1 MPECRFY
8 GDSMIAMNMN
18 SISSPID
25 IGRLRAALADG
36 ERALGEIREFL
47 NIAEKTRRLEQVERV
62 LKSPEVWN
70 DMEQFRSLG
79 RERARL
85 ADVVEEVGRLTT
97 RHAESV
103 ELLAISIGE
112 EDEDML
118 VAVAEEV
125 AEITACIED
134 LNTRRLFDDEHDP
147 GDCFL
152 TVQAGSGGTE
162 AQDWASMLFRMYL
175 RYAERNDY
183 KTETLEEAGGEVAG
197 LKSAA
202 IKIVGS
208 YAYGHLRLE
217 SGIHRLVRKSPFDS
231 NHRRHTS
238 FASVFV
244 FPVVDE
250 TIAVEI
256 NLAELRIDTYRASG
270 AGGQHVNTTNSAVRI
285 THEPTGIVVQCQ
297 NDRSQHKNRAEA
309 MSMLRA
315 RLYKHELELHNSE
328 KNKIEQSKDEITWG
342 RQIRSYVLDQSR
354 IKDLRSGYESGNP
367 RAILDGDLEG
377 FIRANLLHQDNA

>member
-1 MPECRFY
+1 
-8 GDSMIAMNMN
+8 
-18 SISSPID
+18 
-25 IGRLRAALADG
+25 
-36 ERALGEIREFL
+36 
-47 NIAEKTRRLEQVERV
+47 
-62 LKSPEVWN
+62 
-70 DMEQFRSLG
+70 MEQFRRLG
-79 RERARL
+79 CERARL
-85 ADVVEEVGRLTT
+85 ADVVEEMGRLTT
-97 RHAESV
+97 RHAEAV
-103 ELLAISIGE
+103 ELLAISAGE
-112 EDEDML
+112 EDQDML
-118 VAVAEEV
+118 AALAEEI
-125 AEITACIED
+125 AEITARIED
-134 LNTRRLFDDEHDP
+134 LNTRRLFNDEHDP

-162 AQDWASMLFRMYL
+162 AQDWASILFRMYL

-183 KTETLEEAGGEVAG
+183 KTEILEESGGEVAG
-197 LKSAA
+197 LKNAA
-202 IKIVGS
+202 IKIVGA

-250 TIAVEI
+250 TITVEI
-256 NLAELRIDTYRASG
+256 NPAELRTDTYRASG
-270 AGGQHVNTTNSAVRI
+270 AGGQHVNTTDSAVRI
-285 THEPTGIVVQCQ
+285 THVPTGIVVQCQ

-315 RLYKHELELHNSE
+315 RLYKHELELRNSE

-377 FIRANLLHQDNA
+377 FIRANLLHQDSNNA

>member
-1 MPECRFY
+1 M
-8 GDSMIAMNMN
+8 
-18 SISSPID
+18 
-25 IGRLRAALADG
+25 
-36 ERALGEIREFL
+36 
-47 NIAEKTRRLEQVERV
+47 ERV
-62 LKSPEVWN
+62 LESPEVWN

-125 AEITACIED
+125 AEITARIED

-270 AGGQHVNTTNSAVRI
+270 AGGQHVNTTDSAVRI

>member
-1 MPECRFY
+1 M
-8 GDSMIAMNMN
+8 
-18 SISSPID
+18 
-25 IGRLRAALADG
+25 
-36 ERALGEIREFL
+36 
-47 NIAEKTRRLEQVERV
+47 EQVERV
-62 LKSPEVWN
+62 LESPEVWN
-70 DMEQFRSLG
+70 DMEQFRRLG

-85 ADVVEEVGRLTT
+85 TDVVEEVGRLTT
-97 RHAESV
+97 QHAESV
-103 ELLAISIGE
+103 ELLAISAAE
-112 EDEDML
+112 EDENML

-125 AEITACIED
+125 AEITARIED

-256 NLAELRIDTYRASG
+256 NPAELRIDTYRASG
-270 AGGQHVNTTNSAVRI
+270 AGGQHVNTTDSAVRI
-285 THEPTGIVVQCQ
+285 THVPTGIVVQCQ

-315 RLYKHELELHNSE
+315 RLYKHELELRNSE

>member
-1 MPECRFY
+1 M
-8 GDSMIAMNMN
+8 
-18 SISSPID
+18 
-25 IGRLRAALADG
+25 
-36 ERALGEIREFL
+36 
-47 NIAEKTRRLEQVERV
+47 EQVERV
-62 LKSPEVWN
+62 LESPEVWN

-125 AEITACIED
+125 AEITARIED

-270 AGGQHVNTTNSAVRI
+270 AGGQHVNTTDSAVRI

>member
-1 MPECRFY
+1 M
-8 GDSMIAMNMN
+8 
-18 SISSPID
+18 
-25 IGRLRAALADG
+25 
-36 ERALGEIREFL
+36 
-47 NIAEKTRRLEQVERV
+47 EQVERV
-62 LKSPEVWN
+62 LESPEVWN

-125 AEITACIED
+125 AEITARIED

-162 AQDWASMLFRMYL
+162 AQDWASMLFMYL

-270 AGGQHVNTTNSAVRI
+270 AGG
-285 THEPTGIVVQCQ
+285 
-297 NDRSQHKNRAEA
+297 
-309 MSMLRA
+309 SM
-315 RLYKHELELHNSE
+315 
-328 KNKIEQSKDEITWG
+328 
-342 RQIRSYVLDQSR
+342 
-354 IKDLRSGYESGNP
+354 
-367 RAILDGDLEG
+367 
-377 FIRANLLHQDNA
+377 

>member
-1 MPECRFY
+1 
-8 GDSMIAMNMN
+8 
-18 SISSPID
+18 
-25 IGRLRAALADG
+25 
-36 ERALGEIREFL
+36 
-47 NIAEKTRRLEQVERV
+47 
-62 LKSPEVWN
+62 
-70 DMEQFRSLG
+70 MEQFRSLG

-125 AEITACIED
+125 AEITARIED

-208 YAYGHLRLE
+208 YANGHLRLE

-270 AGGQHVNTTNSAVRI
+270 AGGQHVNTTDSAVRI